1 MVQSI
6 LEKAFY
12 PKSIAVI
19 GASSNPAKLGY
30 RIVEAVVTDGFKG
43 KVYPVNVKG
52 EEVFSLKAYRN
63 VLEIPSEVDLALIA
77 IPANFV
83 PEAIRECGEKK
94 IECAVVFSAG
104 FGEIRNGVKLEQ
116 ELIDAAAKF
125 NVRIIG
131 PNTNG
136 ILNLNNNLNATFTPN
151 LKYKK
156 GNVAFVCQSGGYSS
170 VLLRY
175 GSDEGVGFSK
185 VINLGNSCDIGFA
198 DVIEYLA
205 TDKFTKVIVLY
216 MEGFKH
222 KNEGRKFYEVA
233 KKVTKIKPIVA
244 FKVGQTKAGTRAALS
259 HTGSLAGLDELY
271 SSAFKQAGVIRA
283 SDGIEMID
291 IAKALSLQQNLP
303 RGKDVAI
310 ITNLGG
316 PGVVAADICESHG
329 VLISELS
336 EATKGKLSKILSFTA
351 SYANPID
358 LAADWPN
365 LYIYKEVL
373 SAALEDERIN
383 GVLIVLYVLPHSEY
397 RHLIKDISTI
407 SKMHGKPIVAC
418 CLSSDKATALKCI
431 DELEKHSIPSY
442 KMPENAAKALIGL
455 VKYSTYLRGYEVTL
469 NDTL

>member
-1 MVQSI
+1 MTMSALEA

-19 GASSNPAKLGY
+19 GASRNPEKLGY
-30 RIVEAVVTDGFKG
+30 KIVQAVIQGGFKG
-43 KVYPVNVKG
+43 KVYPINISGGRVLG
-52 EEVFSLKAYRN
+52 LEIYRN
-63 VLEIPSEVDLALIA
+63 ISEIPSGVDLALIA
-77 IPANFV
+77 IPADLV
-83 PEAIRECGEKK
+83 PEAVKDCGERGIK
-94 IECAVVFSAG
+94 CAVVFSAG
-104 FGEIRNGVKLEQ
+104 FGEIRNGIKLEQ
-116 ELIDAAAKF
+116 ELINVAINY

-151 LKYKK
+151 LNYKK
-156 GNVAFVCQSGGYSS
+156 GNVTFVCQSGGYSS

-198 DVIEYLA
+198 DAIEYLA

-244 FKVGQTKAGTRAALS
+244 FKVGRTKAGTRAVLS

-291 IAKALSLQQNLP
+291 IAKALSLQQKLP
-303 RGKDVAI
+303 RGKEVAI

-329 VLISELS
+329 VVISELS

-365 LYIYKEVL
+365 LHVYKEVL
-373 SAALEDERIN
+373 SAVLEDERIN
-383 GVLIVLYVLPHSEY
+383 GVLIVVYLLPQSKY
-397 RHLIKDISTI
+397 RILIKDISTI
-407 SKMHGKPIVAC
+407 SKIHGKPIVAC
-418 CLSSDKATALKCI
+418 CLSSDKATALECI
-431 DELEKHSIPSY
+431 DELENHNIPSY
-442 KMPENAAKALIGL
+442 KMPENAAKAIIGL
-455 VKYSTYLRGYEVTL
+455 VKYSTYLRGYASYIK
-469 NDTL
+469 